1 MTNVVQGEDEDIT
14 SPNQRMVLW
23 IMFAIVAVLA
33 ISASTLTIAAKLGAF
48 PNPCIYASV
57 DHIVHVLGYTELV
70 VAVGDTG
77 FFLGVLSGKKK

>member
-1 MTNVVQGEDEDIT
+1 MIDAVQGEDEDIMR
-14 SPNQRMVLW
+14 PNQRMVLW
-23 IMFAIVAVLA
+23 IMFAIAAVLS
-33 ISASTLTIAAKLGAF
+33 ISAPTLTIAAKLGAF

-57 DHIVHVLGYTELV
+57 DRIVHVLGYTELV